1 MRVCCGPEI
10 YSSYKH
16 VGNTPKELIL
26 AFLHLSVFALPQ
38 KLNEKAVPQTFNVTI
53 SDRTT
58 IRRTALAM
66 GILLPIIILIKL
78 FQTKITLHP
87 NARSPKVAVWKDSR
101 MFALW
106 LEKLTA
112 SKLSLRIADHF
123 EKSLHGDFEQY
134 ALRRSHGLAII
145 PW

>member
-1 MRVCCGPEI
+1 VYFQKFNKLNEMMRVCCGTEI

-38 KLNEKAVPQTFNVTI
+38 KSNEKAVPQTFNVTI

-78 FQTKITLHP
+78 FQTKIT
-87 NARSPKVAVWKDSR
+87 AW
-101 MFALW
+101 
-106 LEKLTA
+106 
-112 SKLSLRIADHF
+112 
-123 EKSLHGDFEQY
+123 
-134 ALRRSHGLAII
+134 
-145 PW
+145 